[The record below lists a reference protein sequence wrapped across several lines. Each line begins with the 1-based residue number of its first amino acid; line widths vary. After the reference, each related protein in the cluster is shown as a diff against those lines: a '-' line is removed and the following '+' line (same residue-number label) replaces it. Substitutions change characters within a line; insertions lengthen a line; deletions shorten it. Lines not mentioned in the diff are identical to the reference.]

1 MLHEV
6 TDGVWVHQSA
16 LLENNAVIVQGPSGV
31 LLVDPGLTNDELSEL
46 AEDLRELGQPVVAG
60 FATHP
65 DWDHVLWHP
74 ALGEVPRYGAARCAA
89 DMSELLAQADWKDQ
103 LADAVPPEIADQIP
117 LDLFGRIT
125 GLPEGATR
133 VPWDGPELQ
142 VIEHQGHAFGHAA
155 LLIPDR
161 GVLIAGDMLSDVLVP
176 MPDLGGSAT
185 ALEDYLAGLEL
196 LERADASIVIP
207 GHGSVGTGA
216 DVQARI
222 DLDTAYIE
230 ALRDG
235 LEFSDPRVEAPKP
248 GWEWVSD
255 MYAGQVSQVTQ
266 TE

>member
-6 TDGVWVHQSA
+6 TEGVWVHQSA
-16 LLENNAVIVQGPSGV
+16 LIENNAVIVQGASGL
-31 LLVDPGLTNDELSEL
+31 LLVDPGLTNDELIDL
-46 AEDLRELGQPVVAG
+46 AADLSQPVVAG

-74 ALGEVPRYGAARCAA
+74 SLGDVPRYGTARCAA
-89 DMSELLAQADWKDQ
+89 EMSSLLAQADWTDQ
-103 LADAVPPEIADQIP
+103 LAGAVPPEIADEIP
-117 LDLFGRIT
+117 LELFGRIA

-133 VPWDGPELQ
+133 IPWDGPEVL

-176 MPDLGGSAT
+176 MPDLHENPT
-185 ALEDYLAGLEL
+185 AIEDYLAGLDL
-196 LERADASIVIP
+196 LEEASAGIVIP
-207 GHGSVGTGA
+207 GHGAVTT

-222 DLDTAYIE
+222 DLDRAYIE

-235 LEFSDPRVEAPKP
+235 LDFSDPRVEAPKP
-248 GWEWVSD
+248 GWEWV
-255 MYAGQVSQVTQ
+255 GEVFGPKL
-266 TE
+266 